1 MKRFSLKARLLFMLG
16 VCTASGWLLSFC
28 LFTNEVSV
36 FRKYLDSDI
45 PFVYL
50 LHQSVPPNWIP
61 SIDAGAQAWEDVIS
75 SYWEFDDGGLTAA
88 DSAARDSIN
97 LVFFDFQGVNFAP
110 GTNVIAFSRTF
121 TEGTGTSY
129 HAVES
134 DLIWNARDFPP
145 SPTGASGQQDLQS
158 VIAHEFGHH
167 LGMAHQGP
175 VGGPPGCGELIIAAT
190 MYGQSAS
197 GDTTKRSLH
206 IHDKAGVSV
215 LYPVWKLTGQIT
227 DAGTGQPLLN
237 AGIEADTVFG
247 AILGQVEQIPGQNR
261 WEIPGFVVK
270 RFTLDS
276 TADFDVTVLASAF
289 TLTASR
295 FGYQDQSISVQFGPP
310 GGIGQTEV
318 QTVNFALSPS
328 PQAPLELSLT
338 DSLTGSAVSAHLK
351 IFAVTDKPGVPADA
365 LVDTLVDASGQMSVV
380 LPAGED
386 YLLALD
392 PVPPYPARSVLVKN
406 HAATGTQLAVR
417 FEPAQVLLVNDDLDE
432 RFESYFVES
441 LQTLQVSYHLW
452 RTFEDGPADTA
463 LFERFPE
470 PRLVIWYTGNAAQNV
485 LSDSEQTQLAAF
497 LDGGG
502 RLFLSGQNIAEFSP
516 AGALLTQLGIGFDK
530 NILPPRIKGVPG
542 DVIGNGL
549 VLSSVGGANNQ
560 TSKDALNVDSTRA
573 TVIFTYGNTPI
584 GNAGIRAQDDA
595 KNWRAVALGF
605 GFEAINN
612 QNGERDLVLSR
623 VLGWLTGTI
632 TGIQEPP
639 RTETTAPDAFKFHPL
654 YPNPFN
660 PETIVEFEL
669 PRKARVRLTIY
680 NAIGQRV
687 RVLADGEFASGR
699 HRLHWDGT
707 DALGTVLPSGLYF
720 IRLSTRK
727 GIQQTR
733 KVLLLR

>member
-1 MKRFSLKARLLFMLG
+1 MKLFCLKDRTKFLLAIG
-16 VCTASGWLLSFC
+16 VAGCCLLSFC
-28 LFTNEVSV
+28 LFTNEVAV

-61 SIDAGAQAWEDVIS
+61 SIDAGAQAWEDVVS
-75 SYWEFDDGGLTAA
+75 SYWEFENGGLTAA

-121 TEGTGTSY
+121 TEGSGINF

-190 MYGQSAS
+190 MYGQSAA

-215 LYPVWKLTGQIT
+215 LYPVWKLNGSIT

-237 AGIEADTVFG
+237 AGLQADTVFG

-276 TADFDVTVLASAF
+276 TADFDVTVLVPQF

-295 FGYQDQSISVQFGPP
+295 FGYQDQSVQVQFGPP
-310 GGIGQTEV
+310 GGIGQTEI

-328 PQAPLELSLT
+328 PQAPLNLT
-338 DSLTGSAVSAHLK
+338 LRDSLSSAAVSGRLQ
-351 IFAVTDKPGVPADA
+351 IFATTDKPGVPSQA
-365 LVDTLVDASGQMSVV
+365 LVDTLVDSTGQLSVN

-392 PVPPYPARSVLVKN
+392 PVVPYPARTIAVKN
-406 HAATGTQLAVR
+406 HSPGGTNLAVN
-417 FEPAQVLLVNDDLDE
+417 FAPARVLLVNDDLDE
-432 RFESYFVES
+432 SFESFFTES
-441 LQTLQVSYHLW
+441 LQTLNVSYHLW
-452 RTFEDGPADTA
+452 RIFEDGPVDTSV
-463 LFERFPE
+463 FELFPE
-470 PRLVIWYTGNAAQNV
+470 PRLVIWYTGNASQNV
-485 LSDSEQTQLAAF
+485 LSDAEQIQLAAY

-502 RLFLSGQNIAEFSP
+502 RLFLSGQNIVEASP
-516 AGALLTQLGIGFDK
+516 TGALLSRLGIAFEK
-530 NILPPRIKGVPG
+530 NVLPPRIKGVPG

-560 TSKDALNVDSTRA
+560 NSKDALVVDSSRA

-584 GNAGIRAQDDA
+584 GNAGIRAAGPADT
-595 KNWRAVALGF
+595 WRVVALGF
-605 GFEAINN
+605 GFEGINN

-623 VLGWLTGTI
+623 VLAWLSGVV
-632 TGIQEPP
+632 TGIEAPSVSHAQQ
-639 RTETTAPDAFKFHPL
+639 PDAIRLKPM

-660 PETIVEFEL
+660 PTTLVEFEL
-669 PRKARVRLTIY
+669 
-680 NAIGQRV
+680 
-687 RVLADGEFASGR
+687 
-699 HRLHWDGT
+699 
-707 DALGTVLPSGLYF
+707 
-720 IRLSTRK
+720 
-727 GIQQTR
+727 
-733 KVLLLR
+733 